1 MREHK
6 QLFHQHHG
14 DTAENHPTLCL
25 APTCFE
31 QPRSNTLKDHTPGV
45 PGPCLPSASRDRDPC
60 AWCWACWGPALL
72 LALALASWGA
82 HCRQCNASV
91 PHTAGDQLLLN
102 LPALYIKCF
111 RHEDPFPTVSP
122 AQYIATFHLPPSQT
136 EVEEST
142 PASFRRSKTGIKAL
156 NNTPHPFRDVNVS
169 QTCLY

>member
-1 MREHK
+1 MITHLGCR
-6 QLFHQHHG
+6 G
-14 DTAENHPTLCL
+14 L
-25 APTCFE
+25 AS
-31 QPRSNTLKDHTPGV
+31 QAPRGTETRV
-45 PGPCLPSASRDRDPC
+45 PGA
-60 AWCWACWGPALL
+60 GPAGALL
-72 LALALASWGA
+72 CCWPRPSPRGVHTAGSAM
-82 HCRQCNASV
+82 QCNASV

-156 NNTPHPFRDVNVS
+156 SNTPHPFRDVNVS